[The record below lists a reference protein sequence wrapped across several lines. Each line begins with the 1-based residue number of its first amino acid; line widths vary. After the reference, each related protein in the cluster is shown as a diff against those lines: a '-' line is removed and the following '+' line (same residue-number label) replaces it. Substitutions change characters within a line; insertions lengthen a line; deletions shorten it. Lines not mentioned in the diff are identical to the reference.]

1 LLHGRALR
9 LATYPISVGPLIILT
24 AQPGVNRHDRSWN
37 CRPHAAPRT
46 SRPGMA
52 RETQILGE
60 SDIFLYVERR
70 EYLAAL
76 NRTCA
81 GLESARV
88 ALAKAKQRLE
98 G

>member
-1 LLHGRALR
+1 
-9 LATYPISVGPLIILT
+9 
-24 AQPGVNRHDRSWN
+24 
-37 CRPHAAPRT
+37 
-46 SRPGMA
+46 MA